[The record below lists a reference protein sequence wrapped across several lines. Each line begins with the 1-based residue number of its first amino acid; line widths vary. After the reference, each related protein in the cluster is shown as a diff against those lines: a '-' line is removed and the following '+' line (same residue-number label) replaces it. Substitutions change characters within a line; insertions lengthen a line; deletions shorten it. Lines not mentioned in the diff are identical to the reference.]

1 MTSTSLTIT
10 IPAGRVALEGDLQL
24 VRRSAGVILF
34 AHGSGS
40 SRFSPR
46 NQFVAKVLREQG
58 LSTLL
63 FDLLTREEE
72 ILDARTGQLRFDIA
86 LLASRL
92 IFATTWAKKN
102 EETATLDIGY
112 FGASTGAAAALI
124 AATND
129 PGAVKAIV
137 SRGGRPDLA
146 REALPSVKAPTLL
159 IVGGFDL
166 PVIDMNR
173 TAFEQLTCRKE
184 MVIVPGASHLF
195 EEPGALEK
203 VAGLAADFFRRHL

>member
-173 TAFEQLTCRKE
+173 TAFEQLTCQKE